1 VDASKR
7 LVTTAEAARLLG
19 LSERTLEVWR
29 VKPRRSLYRSC
40 AWGTT
45 RSGTAFSDIA
55 KWIGPTHR
63 STSDYMLPDDPIA
76 A

>member
-1 VDASKR
+1 VDASER

-29 VKPRRSLYRSC
+29 VTKKPLPFVRVGHYAIRYRL
-40 AWGTT
+40 
-45 RSGTAFSDIA
+45 SDIA
-55 KWIGPTHR
+55 KWIGSTHR
-63 STSDYMLPDDPIA
+63 STSDYMLPDDPFA